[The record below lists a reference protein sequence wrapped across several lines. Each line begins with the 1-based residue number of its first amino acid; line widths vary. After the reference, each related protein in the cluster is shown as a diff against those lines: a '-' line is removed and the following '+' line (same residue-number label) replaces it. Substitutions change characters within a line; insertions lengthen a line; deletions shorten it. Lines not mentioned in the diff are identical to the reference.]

1 MSNLIAQNSDVLLYT
16 RKKELVDQINR
27 EHTIDDIKIS
37 PRIKATNDYTELAA
51 ECTLIMPFVRSDNF
65 RIMMKALSPHLH
77 PYHILI
83 HGTKGFDVRGM
94 SIEDMNGMTLT
105 RKNVS
110 TMSEVILQES
120 VVVRVGCL
128 SGPNLAKEIIEG
140 QPTATVIASRFNEV
154 IKLGKRALNSRRFH
168 VFGSS
173 DITGAEMAGAL
184 KNIIAIASGILGG
197 LGMGKNI
204 QALLVTRGLVE
215 MISFGKV
222 MGASNHAFF
231 GTAGIG
237 DLVATATSNKSR
249 NYTFGYRMGQGES
262 MQEISQTMPEL
273 AEGLRTLKISKKLAD
288 TYKLSVPIH
297 EMLYRVVYEGFDM
310 RRAIEF
316 LIRYPYDVDVDFL

>member
-1 MSNLIAQNSDVLLYT
+1 MSNLIAQNTDVLLFT
-16 RKKELVDQINR
+16 RQAETVTQINQQ
-27 EHTIDDIKIS
+27 HQLDGIDMSK
-37 PRIKATNDYTELAA
+37 RIRATNDYEELAA
-51 ECTLIMPFVRSDNF
+51 TCDLIMPFVRSDNF
-65 RIMMKALSPHLH
+65 RSMMRTLAPHLH

-83 HGTKGFDVRGM
+83 HGTKGFDVPSLKM
-94 SIEDMNGMTLT
+94 EDMDNVELT
-105 RKNVS
+105 RKDVS

-128 SGPNLAKEIIEG
+128 SGPNLAQEIIEG
-140 QPTATVIASRFNEV
+140 QPTATVIASRFEEV

-168 VFGSS
+168 VFGSG
-173 DITGAEMAGAL
+173 DITGAELAGAL

-204 QALLVTRGLVE
+204 QALLITRGLVE
-215 MISFGKV
+215 MITFGKV
-222 MGASNHAFF
+222 MGSSNRAFF

-262 MQEISQTMPEL
+262 METIANTMPEL
-273 AEGLRTLKISKKLAD
+273 AEGLRTLKIAKKLAQ
-288 TYKLSVPIH
+288 TYQLKVPIH
-297 EMLYRVVYEGFDM
+297 EMLYRVVYEGFDIK
-310 RRAIEF
+310 RAIEF